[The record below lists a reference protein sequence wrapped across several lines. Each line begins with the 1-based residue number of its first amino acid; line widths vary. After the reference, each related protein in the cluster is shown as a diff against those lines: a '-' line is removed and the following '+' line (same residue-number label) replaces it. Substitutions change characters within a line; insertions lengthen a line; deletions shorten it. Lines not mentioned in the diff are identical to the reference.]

1 MKTLRKSRITQ
12 DQLEVIVKMAERF
25 AATGPGVQFAAA
37 PYAGAIAHPLGPPT
51 VSGTTLSVDQAL
63 NSPQRIT
70 RMVMD
75 LSKQRFFVDRVFSSG
90 GGVTGGAVIY
100 DELAGNDLYADRDVQ
115 RVAPGSEF
123 PEVTFSRRAPKVAEV
138 EKWGGKFFFTDEAR
152 DRNAVGEFTRAVRQ
166 LSNTIVRKINQRGV
180 DVLDA
185 AVTANSRTVVGNSWG
200 SVVTTGTSASA
211 AALWPAFDFADANR
225 QADVEELG
233 IVYDLW
239 IINPQEY
246 LSLATVYGPDLDAM
260 LASVGYDLY
269 VTNRVPAG
277 TAYVVASGQVGEM
290 RVEQPL
296 GTETWRDPEGKQQT
310 WVQSS
315 VRPLFFV
322 DNPYAVLKFTGL
334 T

>member
-1 MKTLRKSRITQ
+1 MKTLKKNRMTE
-12 DQLEVIVKMAERF
+12 DQLEFIVKMGERF
-25 AATGPGVQFAAA
+25 AASGMQFAAA

-51 VSGTTLSVDQAL
+51 VTNTTLTVDMAL

-75 LSKQRFFVDRVFSSG
+75 LTKQRFFVDRVFSSG

-152 DRNAVGEFTRAVRQ
+152 DRNNVGEFTRAIRQ

-180 DVLDA
+180 DVIEA

-200 SVVTTGTSASA
+200 SVVTTGASASA

-233 IVYDLW
+233 VVYDLW

-290 RVEQPL
+290 RLEKPL
-296 GTETWRDPEGKQQT
+296 GSETWRDPDGKEQT

-315 VRPLFFV
+315 VRPLFFI

>member
-1 MKTLRKSRITQ
+1 MKTKTRVTPEQR
-12 DQLEVIVKMAERF
+12 EFIVKMGEQF
-25 AATGPGVQFAAA
+25 AASQAFAAA
-37 PYAGAIAHPLGPPT
+37 PYSGAIAHPLGPPT
-51 VSGTTLSVDQAL
+51 VTNTTLTVDQAL
-63 NSPQRIT
+63 NAPQRIT

-75 LSKQRFFVDRVFSSG
+75 LTKQRFFVDRVFSSG

-152 DRNAVGEFTRAVRQ
+152 DRNNVGEFTRAVRQ

-180 DVLDA
+180 DVLEA
-185 AVTANSRTVVGNSWG
+185 AVTANSRSVVGNDWSA
-200 SVVTTGTSASA
+200 VVTAGSSASA
-211 AALWPAFDFADANR
+211 ANLWPAFDFADANR

-233 IVYDLW
+233 VVYDLA
-239 IINPQEY
+239 IMNPVQY
-246 LSLATVYGPDLDAM
+246 LELATVYGPDLDAM
-260 LASVGYDLY
+260 LASVGFDIY
-269 VTNRVPAG
+269 VTNRVAAG
-277 TAYVVASGQVGEM
+277 VMYIVASGQVGEM
-290 RVEQPL
+290 RLEQPL
-296 GTETWRDPEGKQQT
+296 SSETWRDPDGKQQT

-334 T
+334 

>member
-1 MKTLRKSRITQ
+1 VKTKTRVTPEQR
-12 DQLEVIVKMAERF
+12 EFIVKMGEQF
-25 AATGPGVQFAAA
+25 AASQAFAAA
-37 PYAGAIAHPLGPPT
+37 PYSGAIAHPLGPPT
-51 VSGTTLSVDQAL
+51 VTNTTLTVDQAL
-63 NSPQRIT
+63 NAPQRIT

-75 LSKQRFFVDRVFSSG
+75 LTKQRFFVDRVFSSG

-152 DRNAVGEFTRAVRQ
+152 DRNNVGEFTRAVRQ

-180 DVLDA
+180 DVLEA
-185 AVTANSRTVVGNSWG
+185 AVTANSRSVVGNDWSA
-200 SVVTTGTSASA
+200 VVTAGSSASA
-211 AALWPAFDFADANR
+211 ANLWPAFDFADANR

-233 IVYDLW
+233 VVYDLA
-239 IINPQEY
+239 IMNPVQY
-246 LSLATVYGPDLDAM
+246 LELATVYGPDLDAM
-260 LASVGYDLY
+260 LASVGFDIY
-269 VTNRVPAG
+269 VTNRVAAG
-277 TAYVVASGQVGEM
+277 VMYIVASGQVGEM
-290 RVEQPL
+290 RLEQPL
-296 GTETWRDPEGKQQT
+296 SSETWRDPDGKQQT

-334 T
+334 